1 MEVWGQ
7 TTHYLLSAA
16 EERAVATRPAPTTD
30 FFALALFLV
39 GIIEWEENWLS
50 YYCAVDDCC
59 DVGCVI
65 TELMSVVGVGV

>member
-1 MEVWGQ
+1 M
-7 TTHYLLSAA
+7 
-16 EERAVATRPAPTTD
+16 ATRPAPTTD

-39 GIIEWEENWLS
+39 GIIKWKESWLS

-65 TELMSVVGVGV
+65 TELMSVVGVCV